1 MINAENTKFTIECQ
15 KKFGIYNIVN
25 KKYDMKNL
33 YEIIKSYIYNFNYT
47 NNVKKIKEEK
57 MFDLQEMG
65 YNFKY
70 RGTLYILDA
79 IEYIYKSNN
88 MDLLENLEKN
98 VYNIIANKYNK
109 SINNIKTNIIKS
121 TNSIQN
127 NNNDYKENT
136 PKAIITKILIK
147 LCNKD

>member
-1 MINAENTKFTIECQ
+1 
-15 KKFGIYNIVN
+15 
-25 KKYDMKNL
+25 
-33 YEIIKSYIYNFNYT
+33 
-47 NNVKKIKEEK
+47 